1 MKTSELFAL
10 FAGLLCATCLSALAQ
25 TEELEYHPFAEEG
38 KNWMTKVGVEYY
50 NQFYGYFIGDTIIEG
65 KVWQKVY
72 TEKYEGRNK
81 SAYYAAVRD
90 EGKKVYAIAK
100 GSSRPRLLYDFSL
113 KEWDIVRCGVEGSAF
128 GCLREKDEPKDS
140 LLGFPF
146 VAVLEVNRIDTVR
159 LRDGSERRRFT
170 LTLWSSPGKD
180 IPLAPPIVWIEGLGS
195 GAGPFSPWMPQPPL
209 IPKPNAEFRVYYTY
223 WYNDNSSPSIA
234 NYDDF
239 YDLESSTAVTSPQQS
254 SWNDTLYD
262 IEGRSLPKK
271 PTQGIYIEGGKKRA
285 R

>member
-1 MKTSELFAL
+1 MKKTRLLFAW
-10 FAGLLCATCLSALAQ
+10 LLCATCLPAQAQ
-25 TEELEYHPFAEEG
+25 TEEQEYHPFAEEG

-128 GCLREKDEPKDS
+128 
-140 LLGFPF
+140 

-195 GAGPFSPWMPQPPL
+195 GAGPFCPWMPQPPL
-209 IPKPNAEFRVYYTY
+209 IPKPNAEYRVYSTY
-223 WYNDNSSPSIA
+223 WHNDNSSPSIA
-234 NYDDF
+234 DYDDF
-239 YDLESSTAVTSPQQS
+239 YDLESSTAVNSPQQS
-254 SWNDTLYD
+254 PRNDALYD
-262 IEGRSLPKK
+262 IEGRALPKK
-271 PTQGIYIEGGKKRA
+271 PTNGIYIENGKKKLQP
-285 R
+285 